1 MDYGDI
7 LSFIEQLIESIE
19 YNEIDLLEI
28 KSKLE
33 ELTVEIE
40 DNVEISGEDF
50 DGFGFDDLD

>member
-1 MDYGDI
+1 MDYSDI
-7 LSFIEQLIESIE
+7 LAYIEQIIESIE
-19 YNEIDLLEI
+19 YEEIDLLEI

-40 DNVEISGEDF
+40 DNVEVSGGDF

>member
-7 LSFIEQLIESIE
+7 LAYIEQIIESIE
-19 YNEIDLLEI
+19 YEEIDLLEV

-40 DNVEISGEDF
+40 DNVEISGGDF
-50 DGFGFDDLD
+50 DGFGFEDLD

>member
-7 LSFIEQLIESIE
+7 LAYIEQIIESIE
-19 YNEIDLLEI
+19 YEEIDLLEV

-40 DNVEISGEDF
+40 DNV
-50 DGFGFDDLD
+50 

>member
-40 DNVEISGEDF
+40 DNIEASREVFED
-50 DGFGFDDLD
+50 FGFDDLD

>member
-19 YNEIDLLEI
+19 YEEIDLLEV

-40 DNVEISGEDF
+40 DNVEISGGDF

>member
-28 KSKLE
+28 KAKLE
-33 ELTVEIE
+33 ELAIEIE
-40 DNVEISGEDF
+40 DNIEISGEDF

>member
-40 DNVEISGEDF
+40 DNIEISGEDF